1 MWAAAF
7 CVMQKASID
16 KAMYYDAC
24 PTRVYCGLFTFP
36 GHRTTPCYEAFRAW
50 SELAKLGT
58 AYKVT
63 CDEKGLYAAAAKNG
77 ERRAFLV
84 ANVGQEEAL
93 ATPAAGGGAFRIY
106 RVDAG
111 HAKLSDC
118 GEWRSGALAVPANGF
133 VLALS
138 GFELGDA
145 PAADRAPASPSNG
158 LDGSPRTRGAGR

>member
-1 MWAAAF
+1 M
-7 CVMQKASID
+7 MQNTSID

-50 SELAKLGT
+50 NELAKLGT
-58 AYKVT
+58 AYEVT

-84 ANVGQEEAL
+84 ANVGDEEMSL
-93 ATPAAGGGAFRIY
+93 TPNAGGGMFRIY
-106 RVDAG
+106 RVDAE

-118 GEWRSGALAVPANGF
+118 GEWRTGVLGIPANGF

-138 GFELGDA
+138 GFSLGDA
-145 PAADRAPASPSNG
+145 PAVDRAPSSPTNG
-158 LDGSPRTRGAGR
+158 LDGSPRSRVMGR